1 MSASTKGNGKTQERR
16 AGLDRRVGA
25 GSAYT
30 GSDRRTKKPRRK
42 SDRAP
47 DKPVRR

>member
-1 MSASTKGNGKTQERR
+1 MSSSKKGNGRTDERR
-16 AGLDRRVGA
+16 SGYDRRVGA
-25 GSAYT
+25 DSTYRGPE
-30 GSDRRTKKPRRK
+30 RRTRKPRRT

>member
-1 MSASTKGNGKTQERR
+1 MSASKKGNGKAKERR
-16 AGLDRRVGA
+16 AGYDRRVGA
-25 GSAYT
+25 DSAHT